1 MKFGIFYEMQLPRPW
16 AVDDERQL
24 YQNAL
29 DQVELVDR
37 LGYNYAWEVEHHF
50 LEEYSHSPQ
59 PEVFLAA
66 ASQRTKNIRLG
77 HGIIQLT
84 TNHPARVAEKVACL
98 DLVSNG
104 RVEFGMGEA
113 SSMTELG
120 PFDRNLDEKRAVWED
135 AVRCIMP
142 MFTHEGWEYDGPYF
156 KFPLRNVLPKP
167 VQKPHPPLWVACS
180 QLETIE
186 MAGRRGIGALGFQF
200 LSAEMAHAWV
210 HAYYN
215 SFVKRQEKL
224 ADYQSNCNIAMVSY
238 FMCAETDEEARRR
251 AEGVTFF
258 QFSLAYY
265 SGAGGRQ
272 RTPGRA
278 VERAAPGTVS
288 LWDEY
293 QAWKKA
299 NPEAVEKAL
308 RGGLIG
314 SPETIRNKLRKFEQ
328 SKVDSIILL
337 NQAGRNT
344 HEHICE
350 SLELFAK
357 EVMPEFHGREPEHQE
372 WKRRVLAREIE
383 LEEIDTAAY
392 RERQG
397 VGKGVAIDRL
407 VAAQ

>member
-1 MKFGIFYEMQLPRPW
+1 MKFGVFYEMQLPRPW
-16 AVDDERQL
+16 EQNDEWQL

-29 DQVELVDR
+29 SQVELADK
-37 LGYNYAWEVEHHF
+37 LGYDYAWEVEHHF
-50 LEEYSHSPQ
+50 LEEYSHSSQ
-59 PEVFLAA
+59 PEIFLAA
-66 ASQRTKNIRLG
+66 ASQRTKHIRLG

-84 TNHPARVAEKVACL
+84 TNHPARVAEKVASL

-104 RVEFGMGEA
+104 RVEFGMGEGG
-113 SSMTELG
+113 SITEIG
-120 PFDRNLDEKRAVWED
+120 PFDRAMEEKRPVWED
-135 AVRCIMP
+135 AVRAIMP
-142 MFTHEGWEYDGPYF
+142 MFKDGGCEYDGPYF

-167 VQKPHPPLWVACS
+167 AQKPHPPLWVACS

-200 LSAEMAHAWV
+200 LSADMAHAWV

-224 ADYQSNCNIAMVSY
+224 GDYQSNCNIAMVSY

-251 AEGVTFF
+251 ADGVTFF

-265 SGAGGRQ
+265 SGSRN
-272 RTPGRA
+272 RL
-278 VERAAPGTVS
+278 RAAPGTVS

-293 QAWKKA
+293 NKWKRE
-299 NPEAVEKAL
+299 NPDAADRAL

-314 SPETIRNKLRKFEQ
+314 SPETIRRKLHRFKE
-328 SKVDSIILL
+328 SNVDSIILL

-357 EVMPEFHGREPEHQE
+357 EVMPEFHALEPAHQA
-372 WKRRVLAREIE
+372 WKQKVLSGEIQ
-383 LEEIDTAAY
+383 LEDIDTTPFK
-392 RERQG
+392 ERQG
-397 VGKGVAIDRL
+397 VGKGVTIDRL
-407 VAAQ
+407 VAAN

>member
-1 MKFGIFYEMQLPRPW
+1 MKFGVFYEMQLPRPW
-16 AVDDERQL
+16 GQNDERWL

-29 DQVELVDR
+29 SQVELADK
-37 LGYNYAWEVEHHF
+37 LGYDYAWEVEHHF
-50 LEEYSHSPQ
+50 LEEYSHSSQ
-59 PEVFLAA
+59 PEIFLAA
-66 ASQRTKNIRLG
+66 ASQRTKHIRLG

-84 TNHPARVAEKVACL
+84 TNHPARVAEKVASL

-104 RVEFGMGEA
+104 RVEFGMGEGG
-113 SSMTELG
+113 SITEIG
-120 PFDRNLDEKRAVWED
+120 PFDRAMEEKRPVWED
-135 AVRCIMP
+135 AVRAIMP
-142 MFTHEGWEYDGPYF
+142 MFKDGGCEYDGPYF

-200 LSAEMAHAWV
+200 LSADMAHAWV

-215 SFVKRQEKL
+215 SFIKRQEKL
-224 ADYQSNCNIAMVSY
+224 GDYQSNCNIAMVSY

-251 AEGVTFF
+251 ADGVTFF

-265 SGAGGRQ
+265 SGSRN
-272 RTPGRA
+272 R
-278 VERAAPGTVS
+278 VRAAPGTVS

-293 QAWKKA
+293 NKWKRE
-299 NPEAVEKAL
+299 NPEAADRAL

-314 SPETIRNKLRKFEQ
+314 SPDTIRRKLHRFKE
-328 SKVDSIILL
+328 SNVDSIILL

-357 EVMPEFHGREPEHQE
+357 EVMPEFHALEPGHQA
-372 WKRRVLAREIE
+372 WKQKVLSGEIQ
-383 LEEIDTAAY
+383 LEDIDTTPFK
-392 RERQG
+392 ERQG
-397 VGKGVAIDRL
+397 VGKGVTIDRL
-407 VAAQ
+407 VAVN

>member
-1 MKFGIFYEMQLPRPW
+1 MKFGVFYEMQLPRPW
-16 AVDDERQL
+16 EQNDEWQL

-29 DQVELVDR
+29 SQVELADK
-37 LGYNYAWEVEHHF
+37 LGYDYAWEVEHHF
-50 LEEYSHSPQ
+50 LEEYSHSSQ
-59 PEVFLAA
+59 PEIFLAA
-66 ASQRTKNIRLG
+66 ASQRTKHIRLG

-84 TNHPARVAEKVACL
+84 TNHPARVAEKVASL

-104 RVEFGMGEA
+104 RVEFGMGEGG
-113 SSMTELG
+113 SITEIG
-120 PFDRNLDEKRAVWED
+120 PFDRAMEEKRPVWED
-135 AVRCIMP
+135 AVRAIMP
-142 MFTHEGWEYDGPYF
+142 MFKDGGCEYDGPYF

-167 VQKPHPPLWVACS
+167 AQKPHPPLWVACS

-200 LSAEMAHAWV
+200 LSADMAHAWV

-224 ADYQSNCNIAMVSY
+224 GDYQSNCNIAMVSY
-238 FMCAETDEEARRR
+238 FMCAETDAEARRR
-251 AEGVTFF
+251 ADGVTFF

-265 SGAGGRQ
+265 SGSRN
-272 RTPGRA
+272 RL
-278 VERAAPGTVS
+278 RAAPGTVS

-293 QAWKKA
+293 NKWKRE
-299 NPEAVEKAL
+299 NPDAADRAL

-314 SPETIRNKLRKFEQ
+314 SPETIRRKLHRFKE
-328 SKVDSIILL
+328 SNVDSIILL

-357 EVMPEFHGREPEHQE
+357 EVMPEFHALEPAHQA
-372 WKRRVLAREIE
+372 WKQKVLSGEIQ
-383 LEEIDTAAY
+383 LEDIDTTPFK
-392 RERQG
+392 ERQG
-397 VGKGVAIDRL
+397 VGKGVTIDRL
-407 VAAQ
+407 VAAN